1 VVTAGKTT
9 MSNHAKLANVLS
21 SVSLLAGILMVV
33 VGAPAFIITDKNTSA
48 FSILITGFAAV
59 LIGRMN
65 LVEELSLGPLKARLR
80 ASIDEAN
87 ATLRQLRAVALGL
100 AEASLTDL
108 MAGNFAIGMTLDQ
121 RLTTR
126 DVIVNSL
133 LDLGLTQS
141 EVQKASANW
150 DKGIGLTYGRAIR
163 ASLPKTLEPSI
174 RSAYDAL
181 TRFDEWRAATPDELE
196 TFVNKH
202 ELSSAETA
210 AWIDDYRHF
219 LRTKEI
225 RRREEFARQ

>member
-1 VVTAGKTT
+1 

-21 SVSLLAGILMVV
+21 SLSLFAGILLVAIGV
-33 VGAPAFIITDKNTSA
+33 PAFVIMDKNASA
-48 FSILITGFAAV
+48 FAILIAGTVAV
-59 LIGRMN
+59 LVGRLN

-87 ATLRQLRAVALGL
+87 ATLQQLRAVALSL

-108 MAGNFAIGMTLDQ
+108 MAGNFAIGMSLHQ
-121 RLTTR
+121 RLATR

-133 LDLGLTQS
+133 LDLGLTES
-141 EVQKASANW
+141 EVEKASANW

-163 ASLPKTLEPSI
+163 ASLPKTLEPAI

-181 TRFDEWRAATPDELE
+181 TKFDEWQAATPDELE

-202 ELSSAETA
+202 KLNTAETA
-210 AWIDDYRHF
+210 VWIDDYRHF

-225 RRREEFARQ
+225 RRRDEFARQ